1 MTTAAV
7 CLESLMTRLGFN
19 QNDYSFAK
27 VSRSSMTSGRTSDYP
42 RRKSAASLP
51 ARRQDRDAL
60 FAEFSPLIRR
70 LIRQYGQTPE
80 LRQELPGELFCRFQ
94 ALLDS
99 YDPERGVPLRP
110 YLVRQ
115 LTAGAYAFAR
125 KQWNQVRRET
135 PLMEGMECGMHQ
147 PALDPTSE
155 WDETLVRRDMA
166 DSLANLIA
174 ELPSRQR
181 QVVLWRYYEE
191 RSFEEIAVRLGVQ
204 ESSVRSL
211 LRHGMN
217 NLRRRAGEN

>member
-1 MTTAAV
+1 
-7 CLESLMTRLGFN
+7 MTRLGFN

>member
-1 MTTAAV
+1 
-7 CLESLMTRLGFN
+7 MTRLGFN

-155 WDETLVRRDMA
+155 WDETLVRRD
-166 DSLANLIA
+166 IA
-174 ELPSRQR
+174 ALLPAMIASLPSRQR
-181 QVVLWRYYEE
+181 QVMVWRYYDEK
-191 RSFEEIAVRLGVQ
+191 SFQEIATLMGVQ

-217 NLRRRAGEN
+217 RLRDRVSIQ

>member
-155 WDETLVRRDMA
+155 WDETLVRRD
-166 DSLANLIA
+166 IA
-174 ELPSRQR
+174 ALLPAMIASLPSRQR
-181 QVVLWRYYEE
+181 QVMVWRYYDEK
-191 RSFEEIAVRLGVQ
+191 SFQEIATLMGVQ

-217 NLRRRAGEN
+217 RLRDRVSIQ

>member
-1 MTTAAV
+1 M
-7 CLESLMTRLGFN
+7 N
-19 QNDYSFAK
+19 
-27 VSRSSMTSGRTSDYP
+27 RSVACP
-42 RRKSAASLP
+42 LPP
-51 ARRQDRDAL
+51 ARSASITDSLRSHYDSHDAEAFSIEGLDRDAL

-155 WDETLVRRDMA
+155 WDETLVRRD
-166 DSLANLIA
+166 IA
-174 ELPSRQR
+174 ALLPAMIASLPSRQR
-181 QVVLWRYYEE
+181 QVMVWRYYDEK
-191 RSFEEIAVRLGVQ
+191 SFQEIATLMGVQ

-217 NLRRRAGEN
+217 RLRDRVSIQ